1 MLRALL
7 TATLV
12 LALAM
17 LPAALAAAADP
28 CREVKP
34 HLAAG
39 ARALDGGE
47 ADGAEAFASF
57 RLAIAESARKAGAA
71 DLAKRLHALEP
82 GRPVSDA
89 AAPLASCLLRSY
101 VQAAYGERMVRDL
114 QTLVGFRTFAEE
126 GKENWRA
133 PEFERQ
139 RKWLE
144 QRAGELGL
152 AIKDF
157 DGRVVEVTLPGPG
170 PVLAVLTHGDVQ
182 DVQGQE
188 WSSPPWEAR
197 KVSAA
202 RGAQGDR
209 SDRIVGR
216 GTEDD
221 KGPIV
226 ATLYA
231 LAALD
236 DSGWPHA
243 KTLRLLIANG
253 EESSWEDVPYYLERA
268 AMPEQTIGVDAAYPV
283 THAQKGYGVLT
294 FRAAPTTAPAAAP
307 AAAKPGAWRVL
318 SLAGGSG
325 MSIIPERGEA
335 RLAPAAGT
343 AAEAALADLS
353 RRAAEWARK
362 NPPARLEVTRAR
374 PDGDELLVVA
384 HGKGGHSSE
393 PSGGHNA
400 LGDLTGFLATL
411 DLQRD
416 AWGTLALF
424 VGRHLGKIDGGGLGI
439 AHRDPVMGPLTSSLS
454 YLREVDGAPAAQV
467 NIRHPQGL
475 AEEEIA
481 RRVADKA
488 AAFNREAGTALAA
501 ETQFFSHPH
510 LVPAEG
516 PLVAGLLAVWEE
528 VTGRPGKPIA
538 IGGGTQARLF
548 KGGVD
553 FGPAVGMEHYRGHGP
568 DEYLTVAE
576 LHRVAELTV
585 AALWRL
591 GR

>member
-1 MLRALL
+1 MRRALPAL
-7 TATLV
+7 VTFSLV
-12 LALAM
+12 LPFTAQ
-17 LPAALAAAADP
+17 AASDP

-34 HLAAG
+34 HLVAG

-57 RLAIAESARKAGAA
+57 RTAIAESARKAGAA
-71 DLAKRLHALEP
+71 DLAKRLRALEP
-82 GRPVSDA
+82 GRPVPDA
-89 AAPLASCLLRSY
+89 AASLASCLLRSY

-114 QTLVGFRTFAEE
+114 QALVGFRTFAEE
-126 GKENWRA
+126 GKENWKA

-152 AIKDF
+152 ATKDF

-170 PVLAVLTHGDVQ
+170 PILAVLTHGDVQ
-182 DVQGQE
+182 DVEGQQ

-197 KVSAA
+197 RVSAA
-202 RGAQGDR
+202 RGTPGDR

-236 DSGWPHA
+236 DSGWPHG

-253 EESSWEDVPYYLERA
+253 EESNWEDIPYYLERA
-268 AMPEQTIGVDAAYPV
+268 PMPDQTLGIDAAYPV

-294 FRAAPTTAPAAAP
+294 FSAKSPAAAAP
-307 AAAKPGAWRVL
+307 VSDTARPGAWRVL

-335 RLAPAAGT
+335 RLAPPAGT
-343 AAEAALADLS
+343 GADAALAELS
-353 RRAAEWARK
+353 RRAADWTRK
-362 NPPARLEVTRAR
+362 NPPANLEITRT
-374 PDGDELLVVA
+374 PDREELMVVA

-393 PSGGHNA
+393 PSSGHNA
-400 LGDLTGFLATL
+400 LADLTAFLSTL

-416 AWGTLALF
+416 AWAAVALF
-424 VGRHLGKIDGGGLGI
+424 VGRHVGTGTDGAKLGI
-439 AHRDPVMGPLTSSLS
+439 AHRDAVMGPLTASLS
-454 YLREVDGAPAAQV
+454 YLREVEGAPAAQV
-467 NIRHPQGL
+467 NIRHPRGL
-475 AEEEIA
+475 AEEEMA
-481 RRVADKA
+481 RRLADLA
-488 AAFNREAGTALAA
+488 AAFNRESGGSGIAVDPSFL
-501 ETQFFSHPH
+501 SHPH
-510 LVPAEG
+510 VVPAEG
-516 PLVAGLLAVWEE
+516 PLVSGLLAVWEE
-528 VTGRPGKPIA
+528 VTGQPGRPIA

-553 FGPAVGMEHYRGHGP
+553 FGPANGMERYRGHGP
-568 DEYLTVAE
+568 DEYLTVDE
-576 LHRVAELTV
+576 LHRIAELTV

>member
-1 MLRALL
+1 MRRALP
-7 TATLV
+7 V
-12 LALAM
+12 LAAFSFL
-17 LPAALAAAADP
+17 LPMNLQAAPDP

-57 RLAIAESARKAGAA
+57 RTAIAESARKAGAA
-71 DLAKRLHALEP
+71 NLAKSLRALEP
-82 GRPVSDA
+82 GRPVPDA

-114 QTLVGFRTFAEE
+114 QALVGFRTFAEE
-126 GKENWRA
+126 GKKNWKA

-152 AIKDF
+152 ATKDF

-170 PVLAVLTHGDVQ
+170 PILAVLTHGDVQ
-182 DVQGQE
+182 DVEGQQ

-202 RGAQGDR
+202 RGAPDR
-209 SDRIVGR
+209 SERIVGR

-236 DSGWPHA
+236 DSGWPHG

-253 EESSWEDVPYYLERA
+253 EESSWEDIPYYLERA
-268 AMPEQTIGVDAAYPV
+268 PMPDQTIGIDAAYPV

-294 FRAAPTTAPAAAP
+294 FSAKSPAAADP
-307 AAAKPGAWRVL
+307 ATDAGAKPGAWRVL

-335 RLAPAAGT
+335 RLAPPAGT
-343 AAEAALADLS
+343 GADAALVELS
-353 RRAAEWARK
+353 RRAADWTRK
-362 NPPARLEVTRAR
+362 NPPANLEIKRN
-374 PDGDELLVVA
+374 PDREELLVVA

-393 PSGGHNA
+393 PSSGHNA
-400 LGDLTGFLATL
+400 LADLTAFLATL

-416 AWGTLALF
+416 AWGSVALF
-424 VGRHLGKIDGGGLGI
+424 VGRHVGTGTDGAKLGI
-439 AHRDPVMGPLTSSLS
+439 AHRDPVMGPLTASLS
-454 YLREVDGAPAAQV
+454 YLREVEGAPAAQV
-467 NIRHPQGL
+467 NIRHPRGL
-475 AEEEIA
+475 AEEEMA
-481 RRVADKA
+481 RRLADLA
-488 AAFNREAGTALAA
+488 AAFNRESGGSGIAVDPSFL
-501 ETQFFSHPH
+501 SHPH
-510 LVPAEG
+510 VVPAEG
-516 PLVAGLLAVWEE
+516 PLVSGLLAVWEE
-528 VTGRPGKPIA
+528 VTGRPGKPVA

-553 FGPAVGMEHYRGHGP
+553 FGPANGMERYRGHGP
-568 DEYLTVAE
+568 DEYLTVDE
-576 LHRVAELTV
+576 LHRIAELTV

>member
-1 MLRALL
+1 MPRTAPLLALL
-7 TATLV
+7 LV
-12 LALAM
+12 I
-17 LPAALAAAADP
+17 PAAASAAADP

-47 ADGAEAFASF
+47 ADGAEAFSNF
-57 RLAIAESARKAGAA
+57 RQGVAEAARKAGAA
-71 DLAKRLHALEP
+71 ELARRVGSLEP
-82 GRPVSDA
+82 GRAVPDA
-89 AAPLASCLLRSY
+89 MAPLASCLLRSY
-101 VQAAYGERMVRDL
+101 VRAAYGDRMVRDL
-114 QTLVGFRTFAEE
+114 QAMVAFRTFAVE
-126 GKENWRA
+126 GQENWRA

-197 KVSAA
+197 KV
-202 RGAQGDR
+202 GEK
-209 SDRIVGR
+209 IVGR

-226 ATLYA
+226 ATLYC

-253 EESSWEDVPYYLERA
+253 EESNWEDVPYYLERA
-268 AMPEQTIGVDAAYPV
+268 AMPEQTVGVDASYPV

-294 FRAAPTTAPAAAP
+294 FRAPAGG
-307 AAAKPGAWRVL
+307 GADAGTGSWRVL
-318 SLAGGSG
+318 ALAGGSG

-335 RLAPAAGT
+335 RLAPPAGLE
-343 AAEAALADLS
+343 AEAARAELA

-362 NPPARLEVTRAR
+362 NPPAKLEVTGEGGEVR
-374 PDGDELLVVA
+374 VVA
-384 HGKGGHSSE
+384 HGKGGHSSQPE
-393 PSGGHNA
+393 GGHNA
-400 LGDLTGFLATL
+400 LADLAAFLSTL
-411 DLQRD
+411 EVQPDG
-416 AWGTLALF
+416 WGAVARF
-424 VGRHLGKIDGGGLGI
+424 VGRHVGIGTDGAGLGI
-439 AHRDPVMGPLTSSLS
+439 AHRDPVMGALTSNLS
-454 YLREVDGAPAAQV
+454 FLHEVEGAPAAQI
-467 NIRHPQGL
+467 NIRHPQGI
-475 AEEEIA
+475 AEEEIT
-481 RRVADKA
+481 RRVAEKA
-488 AAFNREAGTALAA
+488 AAFSREAGAALTAA
-501 ETQFFSHPH
+501 TVFYSHPH
-510 LVPAEG
+510 VAPADG
-516 PLVAGLLAVWEE
+516 PLVSGLLAVWEE
-528 VTGRPGKPIA
+528 VTGQAGKPVA

-553 FGPAVGMEHYRGHGP
+553 FGPAAGMERYRGHGP
-568 DEYLTVAE
+568 DEYLTVDE
-576 LHRVAELTV
+576 LHRIAELTV